1 MLDKNQLVKVKNRN
15 NGNVG
20 YTIPDLG
27 NLHRS
32 FRPGEVKDI
41 SVDELR
47 KLHYISGGDYILENY
62 LLIEDKAVLQEI
74 LDGRSVE
81 PEYFYSE
88 EDVKNILLN
97 GSLDEFLDCLDF
109 APSGVIELIKELAVK
124 LEINDIQKRNAI
136 FRKTGLN
143 VNSAVSFNAE
153 TREVEDTKTPKR
165 RVGASEESEVT
176 ETPAAPTRR
185 VTEGKYKVVSK

>member
-88 EDVKNILLN
+88 ED
-97 GSLDEFLDCLDF
+97 
-109 APSGVIELIKELAVK
+109 KEAFIA
-124 LEINDIQKRNAI
+124 ENERCDIQRYK
-136 FRKTGLN
+136 GLGEMD
-143 VNSAVSFNAE
+143 AVQLWETTMNPE
-153 TREVEDTKTPKR
+153 TRTL
-165 RVGASEESEVT
+165 
-176 ETPAAPTRR
+176 RR
-185 VTEGKYKVVSK
+185 VTVADAVEADAQFSLLMGDQPELRRKFIEENAKYANTELDT